1 MNDGTLA
8 SRSSRERL
16 RLFKDKCFTV
26 TMTIG
31 GFAVILAIL
40 LIFFYLLYVVAP
52 LFKGAEITSDGV
64 RQLSRNGVGVLVA
77 SDEYAEVGQDISA
90 AGRFRFF
97 ELATGRDLGN
107 GAVLQDAS
115 TETSVVAA
123 GAPAA
128 QAILAGTADGR
139 VQLAQT
145 HYDVSYP
152 EGSRVITPQLI
163 FPYGDQPLRLTEDGS
178 SLRVIAG
185 QVGEDEASVAG
196 VSTNGQLTLL
206 HLERQTSFLDDE
218 ITVNESRAIVDIEGE
233 DVTQLAI
240 DVEQQRLFVVS
251 DATVLSMYD
260 ITRKDDPVLLDRT
273 AVVAPGSRVTA
284 LALLSGGLS
293 LIIGDDQGRLKQ
305 WFPVR
310 DAQNNYALQQA
321 RELPAMNS
329 AIALI
334 APEHFRKGFAALDM
348 GGSIALYYAT
358 ASRQLVS
365 HAVSLKAA
373 TGMSFAPRADAVVV
387 INGAGDY
394 ETFRIDNPHPEVS
407 WQALWGKVWYES
419 REQPEFIWQSSS
431 ASAAFEPK
439 FSLTPLTFGTL
450 KASFYSMLFAIPIAV
465 LGAVYTAY
473 FMSPGMRAAVKPS
486 IEIMA
491 ALPTVILGFLA
502 GLWLAALVEQYL
514 VGFVLMPLLV
524 PLIVV
529 LSAYL
534 WQRAPA
540 RLQNITPYGWEAA
553 LLIPVV
559 MFALWASLALG
570 SVIETQA
577 LDGSATQWLH
587 DRFGISYDQRNS
599 LVVGLAIGFAVIP
612 TIFTISEDAVFSVPR
627 SLTMGSLALGATP
640 WQTAVRVVLLTA
652 SPGIFSAIM
661 IGMGRAVGET
671 MIVLMATGNTP
682 IMDLSIFQGFRALS
696 ANVAVEMPESE
707 VDSTHYRILFVAA
720 LVLFMATFAVN
731 TLAEV
736 VRQRLRRKYASL

>member
-77 SDEYAEVGQDISA
+77 SDEYAEVGQEISA

-107 GAVLQDAS
+107 GAVLQDES
-115 TETSVVAA
+115 TEASVVAA
-123 GAPAA
+123 GAPSA

-163 FPYGDQPLRLTEDGS
+163 YSYGDQPLRLTEDGS
-178 SLRVIAG
+178 SLRLITG
-185 QVGEDEASVAG
+185 QVGENEASVAG
-196 VSTNGQLTLL
+196 VSANGQLTLL

-321 RELPAMNS
+321 RELPAMDS

-334 APEHFRKGFAALDM
+334 APEHFRKGFAALDI
-348 GGSIALYYAT
+348 GGSIALYHAT

-365 HAVSLKAA
+365 HAVSLKAP

-387 INGAGDY
+387 INAAGDY

-534 WQRAPA
+534 WQRVPA
-540 RLQNITPYGWEAA
+540 RLQNITPDGWEAA

-696 ANVAVEMPESE
+696 ANIAVEMPESE